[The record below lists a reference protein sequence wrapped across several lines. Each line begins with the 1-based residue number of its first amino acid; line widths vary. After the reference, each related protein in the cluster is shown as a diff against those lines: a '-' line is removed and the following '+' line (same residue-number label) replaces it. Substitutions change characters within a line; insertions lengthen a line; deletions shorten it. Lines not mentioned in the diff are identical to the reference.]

1 MGLCGNR
8 AGEAYSHV
16 KKGVPHHHGVVP
28 RGDPSAVLL
37 GNTLFDVAA
46 QPLAYTFG
54 VKKKNLITPNDSKR
68 LNLVG
73 LNVKI

>member
-1 MGLCGNR
+1 VGLCGNR

-37 GNTLFDVAA
+37 GNTLFDVAE
-46 QPLAYTFG
+46 P
-54 VKKKNLITPNDSKR
+54 NHSLILLIKFA
-68 LNLVG
+68 
-73 LNVKI
+73 

>member
-37 GNTLFDVAA
+37 GNTLFDVAE
-46 QPLAYTFG
+46 P
-54 VKKKNLITPNDSKR
+54 NHSLIRMELQGKR
-68 LNLVG
+68 ITVALVG
-73 LNVKI
+73 RTMITIRYLA